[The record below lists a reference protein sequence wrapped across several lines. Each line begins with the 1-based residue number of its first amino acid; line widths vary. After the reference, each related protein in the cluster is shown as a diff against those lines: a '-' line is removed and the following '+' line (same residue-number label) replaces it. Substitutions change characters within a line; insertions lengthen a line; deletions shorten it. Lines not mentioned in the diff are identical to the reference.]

1 MSGYYD
7 WVVSVTIA
15 VSNTAVPPGM
25 PPTRPEFHANPVT
38 HYAKAGMVQPLMIN
52 CNTSPTSAISASSD
66 LCTWGE
72 K

>member
-15 VSNTAVPPGM
+15 VSNTAVSPGM
-25 PPTRPEFHANPVT
+25 PPTRPEFHANPKK
-38 HYAKAGMVQPLMIN
+38 HYAKAGMVQPLN

-66 LCTWGE
+66 
-72 K
+72 